1 MTSIDLMSRLDQ
13 LIARRNKIIDEI
25 NDLGKKIG
33 SCSKNARVN
42 ACSDLLTRREELV
55 SESDDLKQEIKDEM
69 RKKRS

>member
-33 SCSKNARVN
+33 SCSKNAKQN
-42 ACSDLLTRREELV
+42 ACSDLQEQRNKLVAKNEL
-55 SESDDLKQEIKDEM
+55 LKQAIKDEM
-69 RKKRS
+69 RKQRS